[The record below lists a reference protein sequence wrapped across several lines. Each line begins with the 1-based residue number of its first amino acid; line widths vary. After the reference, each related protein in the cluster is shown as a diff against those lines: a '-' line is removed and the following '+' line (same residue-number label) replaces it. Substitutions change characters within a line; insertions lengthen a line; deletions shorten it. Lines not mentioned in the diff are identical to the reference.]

1 MKSPKRLLSLF
12 LTGLLLFASLCT
24 SFSYGASAVPKI
36 EAEAAMVIDMTTGDV
51 LYKQNDEVMIY
62 PASTTKMV
70 TALIALDQL
79 DMNATLT
86 ADQEVASTPG
96 TSLKLKDGE
105 EINAKDA
112 LNAMLVA
119 SCNDCA
125 VLIAKAIAG
134 STYEFVNMMN
144 DKLLELGVSNT
155 HFSNPHGLH
164 AEDHYSTA
172 SDLAKIAL
180 QAMENEEFAKIVGQS
195 EYTVPAT
202 NKSDSRTVT
211 STNLLLHDETDANRV
226 YIDNV
231 LSYCK
236 YEGAMGVKTGY
247 TKAAGG
253 CLIEVA
259 QRENTKLM
267 TVVMKSSSMGRFA
280 DTIKLLDW
288 GFANFRT
295 VQCTY
300 AGSILEGTVKV
311 KNGAFNKVG
320 IRVEDSIFYTI
331 PSEAAES
338 IITTRLTLD
347 TSTKAPVEEGRVLGV
362 LEVYE
367 SGLKVGET
375 HVVANQTIEKGG
387 ILSVFGIEDAT
398 ARKIWITLTTIVV
411 VLVVSLISYVVYM
424 RNKIKKKKAARAAK
438 IRARKEEEKR
448 RRMMWDRN
456 YDKMRYGNPDDED
469 QDQY

>member
-1 MKSPKRLLSLF
+1 MS
-12 LTGLLLFASLCT
+12 
-24 SFSYGASAVPKI
+24 
-36 EAEAAMVIDMTTGDV
+36 
-51 LYKQNDEVMIY
+51 
-62 PASTTKMV
+62 
-70 TALIALDQL
+70 
-79 DMNATLT
+79 ATLV
-86 ADQEVASTPG
+86 ADQEVAATLG

-112 LNAMLVA
+112 LNVLLVA

-172 SDLAKIAL
+172 SDLAKIAMICMEDPRFAQIVA
-180 QAMENEEFAKIVGQS
+180 QA

-202 NKSDSRTVT
+202 NKSEQRTVL
-211 STNLLLHDETDANRV
+211 STNLLLNDETDTNRIYV
-226 YIDNV
+226 DNE
-231 LSYCK
+231 LRYCK

-253 CLIEVA
+253 CLIEAA
-259 QRENTKLM
+259 QKGDTRIL

-288 GFANFRT
+288 AFANFRT
-295 VQCTY
+295 VECTHE
-300 AGSILEGTVKV
+300 GSVLEGYVKV

-320 IRVEDSIFYTI
+320 VRVQDTIFYTI
-331 PSEAAES
+331 PSEAADS

-347 TSTKAPVEEGRVLGV
+347 ASTKAPVEEGRVLGV

-367 SGLKVGET
+367 SGLKVGST
-375 HVVANQTIEKGG
+375 NVVATEAIEKGG
-387 ILSVFGIEDAT
+387 ILSVFGIEDHT
-398 ARKIWITLTTIVV
+398 AKIIWTSLIAAVVAIVALLTGYVIYMRRKI
-411 VLVVSLISYVVYM
+411 
-424 RNKIKKKKAARAAK
+424 RRKKAEKAARA
-438 IRARKEEEKR
+438 RARKEEELR
-448 RRMMWDRN
+448 RRQMWDRD
-456 YDKMRYGNPDDED
+456 YDRARYGKQDDED
-469 QDQY
+469 RY